1 MGKSDVTIR
10 ILGDPSGAQKAFAQV
25 ENSAGGFGS
34 RIGGATKA
42 IGMAFAG
49 AGLAAGAFG
58 AKAIMAASDLNET
71 LSKTQVV
78 FGEATKQVTGFAD
91 EMADKFG
98 LPKRAILD
106 AAGSFGLIA
115 KASGLAQ
122 APAAKMSTELA
133 KLAADASSFYNVPLE
148 EALLAIQSGLVGE
161 AEPMRRFG
169 VLLNE
174 AAVKTEALTLGLV
187 KQGEELTEGHK
198 AQARA
203 SLIMKGM
210 KDASGDLERT
220 QGSFSNRLREVRG
233 RVENFAAAI
242 GTKLLPFVLKGM
254 DLFQKFADAVGYL
267 GGIFANAFKAG
278 DTFGLTGADGVEGK
292 VAVVGAAVRDVADD
306 VRDVLGRMKVRAL
319 EAFDA
324 IKKWW
329 DDHGPKV
336 IAVLE
341 KLRDTIKFLAE
352 KILEAGGLVMEH
364 WDKFRWAAG
373 AMASYVIGRYV
384 AMQVAAAISAGKQ
397 AAAWVIVQ
405 AAAFKSGVLTAAVI
419 ALMIADWVRAGVAA
433 LVNAAKVAFAWVIST
448 AGAMASAAV
457 AAVAFAIMAAGWI
470 KGAVIAMANATI
482 MAAAWFVALGP
493 IAWVIAAV
501 IALGVI
507 IWRNWDTIKR
517 WTSDLVQ
524 WLKDRWEDLLG
535 FFKAIPGRMSGLF
548 SGMFDGIKN
557 AFKSAINWVIDKW
570 NALDF
575 KTPSVNIPGIGKVG
589 GGNVGVPDIPRLAKG
604 GIVTH
609 PTLALIGE
617 AGPEA
622 VVPLSNGGGVG
633 GPTVVV
639 QGNVYGGRDFLDY
652 MIGQLEQYFSRGG
665 AIGDGRGGT
674 LRPV

>member
-1 MGKSDVTIR
+1 MAGRADVTVR

-174 AAVKTEALTLGLV
+174 AAVKTEALRLGLV
-187 KQGEELTEGHK
+187 KQGQELTEGHK

-203 SLIMKGM
+203 SLIMQGM

-233 RVENFAAAI
+233 RVENFAASL

-341 KLRDTIKFLAE
+341 KLRDTVKFLAE
-352 KILEAGGLVMEH
+352 KIIEAGGFVMEH

-384 AMQVAAAISAGKQ
+384 ALQIAAAISAGKQ
-397 AAAWVIVQ
+397 AAAWMVMQ
-405 AAAFKSGVLTAAVI
+405 AAAIKSGVLTAAVI
-419 ALMIADWVRAGVAA
+419 GLMIADWVRAGIAA
-433 LVNAAKVAFAWVIST
+433 LVNAAKVALSWVIST

-457 AAVAFAIMAAGWI
+457 ATAAFAIMAAGWI
-470 KGAVIAMANATI
+470 KGAVIAMANAAI

-501 IALGVI
+501 IALGII

-517 WTSDLVQ
+517 WTSELVQ

-535 FFKAIPGRMSGLF
+535 FFKAIPGRMSGIF

-557 AFKSAINWVIDKW
+557 AFKSAINWVIRAW
-570 NALDF
+570 NGLEF
-575 KTPSVNIPGIGKVG
+575 KIPGFDPPGPGPSFGGFTLGVPNIPQ
-589 GGNVGVPDIPRLAKG
+589 LAQG

-622 VVPLSNGGGVG
+622 VVPLSNGGGMG
-633 GPTVVV
+633 V
-639 QGNVYGGRDFLDY
+639 QTIVL
-652 MIGQLEQYFSRGG
+652 QL
-665 AIGDGRGGT
+665 DGREVGRVAVDHINRSATSGA
-674 LRPV
+674 PVIKAAAVG